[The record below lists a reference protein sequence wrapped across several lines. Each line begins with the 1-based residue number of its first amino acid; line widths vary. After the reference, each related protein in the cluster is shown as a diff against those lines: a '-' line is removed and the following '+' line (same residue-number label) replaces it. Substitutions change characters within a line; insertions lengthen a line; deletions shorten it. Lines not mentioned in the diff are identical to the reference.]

1 LIHGKFHYIGGIF
14 TRRKKMKSI
23 IAFTLVALAAPT
35 FADTY
40 VVEAYTM
47 DFVPDVV
54 TVQPGDVIRWEYV
67 TGYPHDV
74 TSGMKCSHDGYLF
87 LDIPTGGSVEWT
99 VPEDAPSEIPYFC
112 ELHCG
117 SGMTGMI
124 NVELPQGSM
133 DIGLITIT
141 NPVNATYT
149 LNPDDT
155 GTISIYGMVD
165 FSSSFALGVE
175 IEENDVDAE
184 ITVTTLG
191 SASVNMIDIATGVD
205 TSVTSGT
212 YTLLSTKTYLF
223 YGDAGDS
230 NFDFTITWPE
240 TGFEEGVN
248 IAGLDFSNAN
258 ISSMGDAMMFTAP
271 SPGSTGYV
279 FLEGEGDMFLGL
291 VGDVTSATLTLP
303 ASGDEGIVTVPA
315 GTHIIEL
322 AGYGMLWV
330 LEDGDGGGSDFPE
343 DVSGDGVV
351 DVTDLLAIIA
361 AWGATSP

>member
-1 LIHGKFHYIGGIF
+1 MNKLNTILL
-14 TRRKKMKSI
+14 
-23 IAFTLVALAAPT
+23 TLLCAPAIS
-35 FADTY
+35 FAETHI
-40 VVEAYTM
+40 VEAHNMT
-47 DFVPDVV
+47 FEPDVV

-112 ELHCG
+112 DLHCG
-117 SGMTGMI
+117 GGMTGMI

-133 DIGLITIT
+133 HIGIVTIT
-141 NPVNATYT
+141 NPTNMTYT
-149 LNPDDT
+149 LNSDDT
-155 GTISIYGMVD
+155 GTISIEGTATN
-165 FSSSFALGVE
+165 SSSFALGVE

-184 ITVTTLG
+184 ITVSVAG
-191 SASVNMIDIATGVD
+191 SASVNIIDIDTGVD
-205 TSVTSGT
+205 TSLTSGT
-212 YTLLSTKTYLF
+212 YTLLSTKKYMF

-240 TGFEEGVN
+240 TGFEDGAKM
-248 IAGLDFSNAN
+248 AGLDFSNAN

-271 SPGSTGYV
+271 SSGSTGYV
-279 FLEGEGDMFLGL
+279 YLEGEGEMFLGL
-291 VGDVTSATLTLP
+291 VGDVTSTTLTLP
-303 ASGDEGIVTVPA
+303 ASGDEGIITVPA
-315 GTHIIEL
+315 GAHTIAL
-322 AGYGMLWV
+322 AGYGMLWIP
-330 LEDGDGGGSDFPE
+330 EDGDGGGSDFPE
-343 DVSGDGVV
+343 DVTGDGVV

>member
-1 LIHGKFHYIGGIF
+1 MKLILL
-14 TRRKKMKSI
+14 TAV
-23 IAFTLVALAAPT
+23 IATNSVALS
-35 FADTY
+35 DTII
-40 VVEAYTM
+40 VEARSM
-47 DFVPDVV
+47 SFVPDVV

-74 TSGMKCSHDGYLF
+74 TSGMKCSHDGYLY
-87 LDIPTGGSVEWT
+87 LDIPTSPGGFVEWT

-124 NVELPQGSM
+124 NVDVPQGNM
-133 DIGLITIT
+133 HIGIVTIT
-141 NPVNATYT
+141 SPVNATYT
-149 LNPDDT
+149 LNSDDT
-155 GTISIYGMVD
+155 GTISIEGAATN
-165 FSSSFALGVE
+165 SSSFALGVD

-191 SASVNMIDIATGVD
+191 SASINIIDIDTGVD
-205 TSVTSGT
+205 TSLTSGT
-212 YTLLSTKTYLF
+212 YTLLSTKKYMF

-240 TGFEEGVN
+240 TGFEDGAKM
-248 IAGLDFSNAN
+248 AGLDFSNAN

-271 SPGSTGYV
+271 SPGSTGAVY
-279 FLEGEGDMFLGL
+279 LEGEGEVFLGL
-291 VGDVTSATLTLP
+291 VGDVTCATLTLP
-303 ASGDEGIVTVPA
+303 ASGEEGIVSVPA
-315 GTHIIEL
+315 GAHTIAL
-322 AGYGMLWV
+322 AGYGMLWFP
-330 LEDGDGGGSDFPE
+330 EDGDGGGSDFPE